1 MGRIIGG
8 TSVTKD
14 LLERFYSDAPMLVV
28 LDIHGTILSHEH
40 EPLKGCEKDVN
51 DALRVIELQRLPV
64 VIVTDGHW
72 HEEMEV
78 ALKKLFHPY
87 NLNCIVMDPIVR
99 YRMIEDFQRSKNI
112 TGKQDAYHILQKIT
126 SGGDM
131 VLVDDLPVNI
141 RTWNSLGAKVH
152 EVATSLKPSMIPNV
166 FPQLSRVAKDLGCS
180 DDQVMDAFEQ
190 TRQCFNVKHGVVS
203 DTIVNSIQVIKEDL

>member
-1 MGRIIGG
+1 
-8 TSVTKD
+8 
-14 LLERFYSDAPMLVV
+14 
-28 LDIHGTILSHEH
+28 
-40 EPLKGCEKDVN
+40 
-51 DALRVIELQRLPV
+51 
-64 VIVTDGHW
+64 
-72 HEEMEV
+72 
-78 ALKKLFHPY
+78 
-87 NLNCIVMDPIVR
+87 MDPIVR